1 MQFSALKSR
10 LDTVLAE
17 YSTALSNVD
26 TTNFWSDTEKSHYLN
41 LAYREFCI
49 RTRITTK
56 HEYLR
61 VTDEGNTYPLPEDIE
76 EIISVQYEG
85 KPLDQKSVKYLESV
99 YSGTSHF
106 QHIKGLGR
114 KFEHS
119 WRERTGKPRHW
130 YMENGAIHCFPRLTP
145 DLNGM
150 PPSARNYYYG
160 SVVDGD
166 MSIRFASR
174 FPTYN
179 KSLVDIYIN
188 GILQNPQDYTLA
200 DWVDGL
206 GIVRTVANFVG
217 RFEYDADVV
226 AVVQNTALIAS
237 RYSKT
242 LTSDTAVVYFNN
254 VVASSPV
261 YRVAVNGDVAEP
273 NTYSAN
279 LNGTTLSITFMQ
291 PGYPSGTII
300 DVTVYDVQEPI
311 DDDNS
316 ENLIANRKLTIDYIY
331 IPTDMADGTD
341 VPVIPPAFHDAIWQ
355 YAAYLALTR
364 EGQQT
369 QDFQKAAVYKD
380 MFEANVARAIRL
392 VQPPVD
398 VDYAVNMPFYV

>member
-56 HEYLR
+56 HEYLS
-61 VTDEGNTYPLPEDIE
+61 VTDEGNTYPLPDDIE
-76 EIISVQYEG
+76 EIVAVQYEG
-85 KPLDQKSVKYLESV
+85 KPLDQKSIKYLESV
-99 YSGTSHF
+99 YSGTGHF
-106 QHIKGLGR
+106 QHIKGMGR

-119 WRERTGKPRHW
+119 WRDRTGRPRHW

-145 DLNGM
+145 NLNGM
-150 PPSARNYYYG
+150 PPAAREYQYG
-160 SVVDGD
+160 FVNDGD
-166 MSIRFASR
+166 TSIRFSTR

-179 KSLVDIYIN
+179 KSLVDIYVN
-188 GILQNPQDYTLA
+188 GILQSPQDYTLS

-217 RFEYDADVV
+217 RFEYNADVV
-226 AVVQNTALIAS
+226 AVIQNTALIAS
-237 RYSKT
+237 RYVKVLSSIT
-242 LTSDTAVVYFNN
+242 TGVTFNN
-254 VVASSPV
+254 VVARNPV
-261 YRVAVNGDVAEP
+261 FRVAVNGDVLESRDY
-273 NTYSAN
+273 TV
-279 LNGTTLSITFMQ
+279 TLSDGVASVTFMP
-291 PGYPSGTII
+291 PGYGPGDII
-300 DVTVYDVQEPI
+300 DLTVYDVQEPLEG
-311 DDDNS
+311 DVSD
-316 ENLIANRKLTIDYIY
+316 NLIANRKLTIDYIY
-331 IPTDMADGTD
+331 IPEDMVETTD

-369 QDFQKAAVYKD
+369 QDFQKATVYKD
-380 MFEANVARAIRL
+380 MFDANVARAIRL